1 MDKTQIL
8 SYIITAVS
16 IIFVLVTHEWAHGY
30 VAYLNGDTTAKDRG
44 RLTLNPLKHLDLLGT
59 ISMIVFRFGWAK
71 PVPINQFNF
80 KKQRFGLFT
89 VAIAGIIINL
99 LTAFICLLIM
109 YNIQLNEIVFVLLDH
124 ISFYGIV
131 FAVFNLIPIP
141 PLDGSKILASILPQK
156 FQYFI
161 YKYEKYSML
170 ILVIFIAS
178 GLIDKIFSPMILF
191 VYKIFTNIIV

>member
-8 SYIITAVS
+8 SYIITTVS

-30 VAYLNGDTTAKDRG
+30 VAYLNGDTTAKDNG

-80 KKQRFGLFT
+80 KKKRLGLFT
-89 VAIAGIIINL
+89 VAIAGIVMNL
-99 LTAFICLLIM
+99 LTAFICMIIM
-109 YNIQLNEIVFVLLDH
+109 VNVELNEIVFVLLDH

-141 PLDGSKILASILPQK
+141 PLDGSKILASFLPDK

-161 YKYEKYSML
+161 YKYEKYSFF
-170 ILVIFIAS
+170 ILVILIAS

-191 VYKIFTNIIV
+191 VYKFFTNILV

>member
-1 MDKTQIL
+1 MDKAKIL

-16 IIFVLVTHEWAHGY
+16 IIFVLVTHEWGHAY

-44 RLTLNPLKHLDLLGT
+44 RLTLNPFKHLDLLGT
-59 ISMIVFRFGWAK
+59 ISMIIFRFGWAK

-80 KKQRFGLFT
+80 KKQRLGLFT
-89 VAIAGIIINL
+89 VAIAGIVINL

-109 YNIQLNEIVFVLLDH
+109 YNIQLNEIAFVLLDR

-141 PLDGSKILASILPQK
+141 PLDGSKILASILPKK

-170 ILVIFIAS
+170 ILIIFIAS
-178 GLIDKIFSPMILF
+178 GLIDKIFTPMILF
-191 VYKIFTNIIV
+191 VYRIFTNIII

>member
-1 MDKTQIL
+1 MDKAKIL

-16 IIFVLVTHEWAHGY
+16 IIFVLVTNEWDHAY

-44 RLTLNPLKHLDLLGT
+44 RLTLNPFKHLDLLGT
-59 ISMIVFRFGWAK
+59 ISMIIFRFGWAK

-80 KKQRFGLFT
+80 KKQRLGLFT
-89 VAIAGIIINL
+89 VAIAGIVINL

-109 YNIQLNEIVFVLLDH
+109 YNIQLNEIAFVLLDR

-141 PLDGSKILASILPQK
+141 PLDGSKILASILPKK

-178 GLIDKIFSPMILF
+178 GLIDKIFTPMILF
-191 VYKIFTNIIV
+191 VYRIFTNIII

>member
-1 MDKTQIL
+1 MDKAKIL

-16 IIFVLVTHEWAHGY
+16 IIFVLVTHEWGHAY

-44 RLTLNPLKHLDLLGT
+44 RLTLNPFKHLDLLGT
-59 ISMIVFRFGWAK
+59 ISMIIFRFGWAK

-80 KKQRFGLFT
+80 KKQRLGLFT
-89 VAIAGIIINL
+89 VAIAGIVINL

-109 YNIQLNEIVFVLLDH
+109 YNIQLNEIAFVLLDR

-131 FAVFNLIPIP
+131 FSVFNLIPIP
-141 PLDGSKILASILPQK
+141 PLDGSKILASILPKK

-178 GLIDKIFSPMILF
+178 GLIDKIFTPMILF
-191 VYKIFTNIIV
+191 VYRIFTNIII

>member
-1 MDKTQIL
+1 MDKAKIL

-16 IIFVLVTHEWAHGY
+16 IIFVLVTHEWGHAY

-44 RLTLNPLKHLDLLGT
+44 RLTLNPFKHLDLLGT

-89 VAIAGIIINL
+89 VAIAGIVINL
-99 LTAFICLLIM
+99 ITAFVCLLIM
-109 YNIQLNEIVFVLLDH
+109 YNIQLNEIVFVLLDR

-141 PLDGSKILASILPQK
+141 PLDGSKILASILPKK

-191 VYKIFTNIIV
+191 VYKFFTNILV

>member
-1 MDKTQIL
+1 MDKAKIL

-16 IIFVLVTHEWAHGY
+16 IIFVLVTHEWGHAY

-44 RLTLNPLKHLDLLGT
+44 RLTLNPFKHLDLLGT
-59 ISMIVFRFGWAK
+59 ISMIIFRFGWAK

-80 KKQRFGLFT
+80 KKQRLGLFT
-89 VAIAGIIINL
+89 VAIAGIVINL

-109 YNIQLNEIVFVLLDH
+109 YNIQLNEIAFVLLDR

-141 PLDGSKILASILPQK
+141 PLDGSKILASILPKK

-178 GLIDKIFSPMILF
+178 GLIDKIFTPMILF
-191 VYKIFTNIIV
+191 VYRIFTNIII